1 MTRIAV
7 VGGTGKL
14 GRMIINTILEN
25 DDVKLTYVIGRTG
38 SEYIGKDISSLISTS
53 FKDIPIIDEI
63 LEAKNCDVFI
73 DCTNAKNFMSNN
85 FDKYMKMRKPLVI
98 STTGFNIEDIKKI
111 EDLANTIPV
120 FKTGNFSIEFHNFIE
135 TIKFIGKKISKD
147 TDISII
153 EYHHNQKKDAP
164 SGTAEM
170 IQDALIK
177 ANTKLTKE
185 DIPIFSIRGGNIVG
199 EHKVVFSNSN
209 DEVIELKHQI
219 SSRKAFASGAVS
231 IAKWIKKQPVG
242 LYDMDDYCK

>member
-120 FKTGNFSIEFHNFIE
+120 FKTGNFSIE
-135 TIKFIGKKISKD
+135 
-147 TDISII
+147 
-153 EYHHNQKKDAP
+153 
-164 SGTAEM
+164 
-170 IQDALIK
+170 
-177 ANTKLTKE
+177 
-185 DIPIFSIRGGNIVG
+185 
-199 EHKVVFSNSN
+199 
-209 DEVIELKHQI
+209 LKHQI

-231 IAKWIKKQPVG
+231 VAKWLKKQPVA